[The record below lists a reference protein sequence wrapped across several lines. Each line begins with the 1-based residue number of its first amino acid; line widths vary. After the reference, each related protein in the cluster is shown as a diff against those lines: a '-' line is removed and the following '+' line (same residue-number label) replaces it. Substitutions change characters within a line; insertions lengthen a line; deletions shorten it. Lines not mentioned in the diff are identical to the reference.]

1 MQSARASLA
10 AGMALA
16 LVGRTVA
23 LVPTAA
29 STIRYA
35 KRGGPFMR
43 LGAIAAPA
51 AVRAM
56 STRRRHWGV
65 PVAATASLVAYA
77 NGGSHLRW
85 SSSCR
90 AGARARVGMMCS
102 TSTSTTDVEVSAE
115 GLEIGASIKAKGD
128 AIRDL
133 KAGGVSKDELKPHIE
148 ELLELKQLYVKATG
162 TAFGPPPSDKKA
174 KKGKGKAPASGGG
187 GGGGQPKQ
195 MDTRKA
201 DKAKKAE
208 QARLAAEAR
217 DLEILKGLE
226 PVLYPSKEQLEA
238 GVGEPSQRIGDYSLT
253 RSEHETGRV
262 FSSVKDLGAPEG
274 VPAGQ
279 EVWIRGRVHQVRG
292 KGGSAFLVVRQDTAS
307 TVQAV
312 HFKDK
317 ENVADSKRMI
327 KFVGTLPL
335 ESIVDV
341 KGLLVEANVKSCT
354 QNNVEIK
361 IDRVYAVSR
370 ASLFLPFSVEDA
382 ARSEEE
388 VEASQETGRP
398 FPRLGQDLRLDNRWL
413 DLRTPAN
420 NAIMTLQSG
429 VCQLFRESLYA
440 QGFMEIHTPKIIPGE
455 SEGGAGVFTT
465 DYFGKQACLAQS
477 PQLYKQMA
485 ISADMGRVFEV
496 GPVFRAENSNTRRH
510 LTEFNGL
517 DLEMSITDHYNEVIL
532 VLHNTFKSIFSGL
545 EERYKDQLDAVRLQY
560 PSTAVRVTEEPLVVH
575 WEDGIQML
583 RDAGHEANDF
593 DDLSGA
599 QELALGELVAEKFGS
614 DFFFLDRFPTQIRP
628 FYTMPCP
635 DDKRYSNSYD
645 LILRGQEICSGAQRC
660 HDADM
665 LMQILDEKGVPA
677 EPLSDYINAFRHGCP
692 PHGGGGVG
700 LERIVF
706 LYLGLDNIR
715 KASMFPRDPSRCSP

>member
-1 MQSARASLA
+1 MSSFGSSGALFSTQSSYEMT
-10 AGMALA
+10 AGDLA
-16 LVGRTVA
+16 LEA
-23 LVPTAA
+23 Q
-29 STIRYA
+29 
-35 KRGGPFMR
+35 
-43 LGAIAAPA
+43 
-51 AVRAM
+51 
-56 STRRRHWGV
+56 
-65 PVAATASLVAYA
+65 
-77 NGGSHLRW
+77 
-85 SSSCR
+85 
-90 AGARARVGMMCS
+90 
-102 TSTSTTDVEVSAE
+102 
-115 GLEIGASIKAKGD
+115 IKSKGD

-133 KAGGVSKDELKPHIE
+133 KAGGASKDELKPHIE

-162 TAFGPPPSDKKA
+162 EAFGAGAKGKADSDKK
-174 KKGKGKAPASGGG
+174 KKKGGG
-187 GGGGQPKQ
+187 GDGQPKQ

-217 DLEILKGLE
+217 DPLKGLE
-226 PVLYPSKEQLEA
+226 RVLYPSKAQLEA
-238 GVGEPSQRIGDYSLT
+238 GMEEPSQKIGDYLLS
-253 RSEHETGRV
+253 RSEHETGRI
-262 FSSVKDLGAPEG
+262 FSSVKDLGSDRGAAVGE
-274 VPAGQ
+274 

-292 KGGSAFLVVRQDTAS
+292 KGGSAFLVVRQDTVS

-317 ENVADSKRMI
+317 ANPEDSTRMI
-327 KFVGTLPL
+327 KFVGSLPL
-335 ESIVDV
+335 ESVVDV
-341 KGLLVEANVKSCT
+341 KGVLVEANVKSCT
-354 QNNVEIK
+354 QNKVEIK
-361 IDRVYAVSR
+361 IERVYVVSR
-370 ASLFLPFSVEDA
+370 ASVFLPFSVEDA
-382 ARSEEE
+382 ARSDAE
-388 VEASQETGRP
+388 VEASQATERP

-420 NAIMTLQSG
+420 NAIMRVQSG
-429 VCQLFRESLYA
+429 VCQLFRESLYS
-440 QGFMEIHTPKIIPGE
+440 QGFMEIRTPKIIPGE

-465 DYFGKQACLAQS
+465 DYFGRRACLAQS

-510 LTEFNGL
+510 LCEFNGL
-517 DLEMSITDHYNEVIL
+517 DLEMAINDHYNEVIF
-532 VLHNTFKSIFSGL
+532 VLHHTFKSVFAGL
-545 EERYKDQLDAVRLQY
+545 ESRYGSEINAVRSQY
-560 PSTAVRVTEEPLVVH
+560 PSEPVRTTDEPLVVH
-575 WEDGIQML
+575 WEDGIKML
-583 RDAGHEANDF
+583 RDAGHEMEDF

-599 QELALGELVAEKFGS
+599 QELALGELVAEKLGS
-614 DFFFLDRFPTQIRP
+614 DFFFLDRFPTGIRP

-665 LMQILDEKGVPA
+665 LLEILKEKGVPP
-677 EPLSDYINAFRHGCP
+677 EPLTDYVNAFRHGCP

-715 KASMFPRDPSRCSP
+715 KASMFPRDPSRCTP